1 MTPQAAALI
10 GAAAFVASGVNAGA
24 GGGSFIS
31 FPALLAVGIAPINAN
46 ATNNTA
52 MWLGGLA
59 SASAFRREIDVPRR
73 TLVPMLA
80 ASIAGSIVGAL
91 LLLRTSNNFFSQL
104 IPVLL
109 LLATTLFIWGPA
121 LTRAAQRTKLG
132 RALSIDSPLGLGAQF
147 GISVYGGF
155 FGAAM
160 GILMLAL
167 FGLLGL
173 SDLRRANA
181 FKVLL
186 SVVVN
191 GVAVVPFVVARAIA
205 WDAALVASTCA
216 IAGGYLG
223 AGLVKRLPLR
233 VVRGLVTTI
242 ACVMTLF
249 FAIKTYA
256 LHR

>member
-1 MTPQAAALI
+1 MTPQAAGLI
-10 GAAAFVASGVNAGA
+10 GAAAFVASAVNAGA

-31 FPALLAVGIAPINAN
+31 FPALLAVGVAPINAN

-59 SASAFRREIDVPRR
+59 SASVFRRELGAPPRS
-73 TLVPMLA
+73 LLPMFA
-80 ASIAGSIVGAL
+80 VSIAGSVAGAL
-91 LLLRTSNNFFSQL
+91 LLLRTSNGFFTQL

-109 LLATTLFIWGPA
+109 LIATVLFMSGPA
-121 LTRAAQRTKLG
+121 LTRASQRTQFGGALG
-132 RALSIDSPLGLGAQF
+132 IDSPLGLGSQF
-147 GISVYGGF
+147 AISVYGGF

-160 GILMLAL
+160 GILMLSL
-167 FGLLGL
+167 FGLLGI

-186 SVVVN
+186 SVAVN
-191 GVAVVPFVVARAIA
+191 GVAVIPFVLARAIA
-205 WDAALVASTCA
+205 WDAAFVAGVCA

-223 AGLVKRLPLR
+223 AHLVKRLPHN
-233 VVRGLVTTI
+233 VVRALVTTI
-242 ACVMTLF
+242 ACAMTLF